1 MKEYLKEPV
10 EEKLFYSQYEDV
22 TKSLASNDDEY
33 KEVEK
38 EMLKMLEEVST
49 FVNNNVSLEKQ
60 KEFLEILN
68 KCEFAI
74 RSTRTIFKFLLLQAR
89 IK

>member
-1 MKEYLKEPV
+1 MEEYLKEPV

-22 TKSLASNDDEY
+22 TKSLVRRDDEY

-38 EMLKMLEEVST
+38 EVLEMLEEVST
-49 FVNNNVSLEKQ
+49 FVNNNVSSEKH

-68 KCEFAI
+68 KCELAI
-74 RSTRTIFKFLLLQAR
+74 RST
-89 IK
+89 